1 MFDYKVAD
9 VQIVPL
15 NGSAPQKFSVMP
27 WTELVAV
34 AWAADGKSLFL
45 ASYSSRGTS
54 IVHTE
59 LTGASK
65 PLFKSSWDIFA
76 LTASPDGHS
85 LAFWPRHHQ
94 RQRVDDRLLSRE
106 VKLSPACASSL
117 FPTILEGSQEQFIN
131 SMKTTLSFATPAEL
145 ETESLVAIALDY
157 AEKDSAQGNQSAKK
171 EKPQLK
177 LATSD
182 GAVQSVAADL
192 LASGELT
199 GKPFESNL
207 LHKPAGLKAKRLL
220 LISGGPAKKFT
231 AYELRRIAGAAVR
244 TLKSRGLRSFAFI
257 APSGIPAEEAVRAI
271 VEGALV
277 GNFDPDYY
285 RSDRKDQKIDSLTII
300 AGDKS
305 NHAALEKAAQEAQ
318 IIGESQNFTR
328 DLVNE
333 PSNRM
338 TPTILAERA
347 KKMCQ
352 EVGLKCEVY
361 GADKIK
367 ELKMGAFWS
376 VAQGSDEPPA
386 LIIMTYEPTGAP
398 AKPVV
403 GLVGKGITFDSG
415 GISIKPADG
424 MEKMKYDMAGGATM
438 IGAMRA
444 IAMLKPKVKVI
455 GIVCA
460 TENMPSGKAQ
470 KPGDVQI
477 AMSGKVIEIINTDAE
492 GRLVLADGLY
502 YARQLGCTHLLDAA
516 TLTGAVVVALG
527 YANVGAF
534 ANDDAIYERLQKA
547 NAEAGEKM
555 WRLPLDDEYKEQIR
569 STIADIMN
577 TGGRWG
583 GAINAA
589 MFLKEFAEDTP
600 WIHLDI
606 AGTAWMEDQKPWI
619 AKGPSGIALRSV
631 VEFVKGFAK

>member
-1 MFDYKVAD
+1 
-9 VQIVPL
+9 
-15 NGSAPQKFSVMP
+15 
-27 WTELVAV
+27 
-34 AWAADGKSLFL
+34 
-45 ASYSSRGTS
+45 
-54 IVHTE
+54 
-59 LTGASK
+59 
-65 PLFKSSWDIFA
+65 
-76 LTASPDGHS
+76 
-85 LAFWPRHHQ
+85 
-94 RQRVDDRLLSRE
+94 
-106 VKLSPACASSL
+106 
-117 FPTILEGSQEQFIN
+117 
-131 SMKTTLSFATPAEL
+131 MKTTISLTTPAQL
-145 ETESLVAIALDY
+145 ETESLVAIVLDQSDP
-157 AEKDSAQGNQSAKK
+157 AQKEKNKDS
-171 EKPQLK
+171 KPQLK
-177 LATSD
+177 LATGDS
-182 GAVQSVAADL
+182 AVQSVPADL
-192 LASGELT
+192 LVSGEMT
-199 GKPFESNL
+199 GKPFEINL

-220 LISGGPAKKFT
+220 LIGGGAAKKFSG
-231 AYELRRIAGAAVR
+231 YDLRRIAGAAVR
-244 TLKSRGLRSFAFI
+244 TLKSRGIRSFAFI
-257 APSGIPAEEAVRAI
+257 APTGIPAEEAVRAI

-285 RSDRKDQKIDSLTII
+285 RSDRKDQKIDALTIL
-300 AGDKS
+300 ASGNSDQP
-305 NHAALEKAAQEAQ
+305 ALEKAANEAQ
-318 IIGESQNFTR
+318 VIGESQNFTR

-367 ELKMGAFWS
+367 EMKMGAFWS

-386 LIIMTYEPTGAP
+386 LIVMKYEPAGAP
-398 AKPVV
+398 EKPVL
-403 GLVGKGITFDSG
+403 GLVGKGITFDTG

-444 IAMLKPKVKVI
+444 IALLKPKVKVI

-477 AMSGKVIEIINTDAE
+477 AMSGKSIEIINTDAE
-492 GRLVLADGLY
+492 GRLVLADGLF
-502 YARQLGCTHLLDAA
+502 YARQLGCTHLVDAA

-527 YANVGAF
+527 YANAGIF
-534 ANDDAIYERLQKA
+534 ANDDAMYERFHKA
-547 NAEAGEKM
+547 NGEAGEKM
-555 WRLPLDDEYKEQIR
+555 WRLPLDDEYKENIK
-569 STIADIMN
+569 STIADIVN
-577 TGGRWG
+577 SGGRWG

-606 AGTAWMEDQKPWI
+606 AGTAWTEDQKPWI

-631 VEFVKGFAK
+631 VEFVKSFAS

>member
-1 MFDYKVAD
+1 
-9 VQIVPL
+9 
-15 NGSAPQKFSVMP
+15 
-27 WTELVAV
+27 
-34 AWAADGKSLFL
+34 
-45 ASYSSRGTS
+45 
-54 IVHTE
+54 
-59 LTGASK
+59 
-65 PLFKSSWDIFA
+65 
-76 LTASPDGHS
+76 
-85 LAFWPRHHQ
+85 
-94 RQRVDDRLLSRE
+94 
-106 VKLSPACASSL
+106 
-117 FPTILEGSQEQFIN
+117 
-131 SMKTTLSFATPAEL
+131 MKTTISLSTPSQL
-145 ETESLVAIALDY
+145 ETESLVAIVLDQTDP
-157 AEKDSAQGNQSAKK
+157 AQKEKNKK
-171 EKPQLK
+171 DAKPQLK
-177 LATSD
+177 VETSD
-182 GAVQSVAADL
+182 DSVRPSTADL
-192 LASGELT
+192 LGNGEMT
-199 GKPFESNL
+199 GKPFEINL

-220 LISGGPAKKFT
+220 LISGGAAKKFT
-231 AYELRRIAGAAVR
+231 SYDLRRIAGAAVR
-244 TLKSRGLRSFAFI
+244 TLKSRGIRSFAFI
-257 APSGIPAEEAVRAI
+257 APPSIPAEEAVRAI

-285 RSDRKDQKIDSLTII
+285 RSDRKDQKIDALTIL
-300 AGDKS
+300 ASGNSDQ
-305 NHAALEKAAQEAQ
+305 AALEKAANEAL

-338 TPTILAERA
+338 TPTILADRA

-367 ELKMGAFWS
+367 EMKMGAFWS

-386 LIIMTYEPTGAP
+386 LIVMRYEPSGAP
-398 AKPVV
+398 EKPVL
-403 GLVGKGITFDSG
+403 GLVGKGITFDTG

-444 IAMLKPKVKVI
+444 IALLKPRVKVI

-477 AMSGKVIEIINTDAE
+477 AMSGKSIEIINTDAE
-492 GRLVLADGLY
+492 GRLVLADGLF
-502 YARQLGCTHLLDAA
+502 YARQLGCTHLVDAA

-527 YANVGAF
+527 YANAGIF
-534 ANDDAIYERLQKA
+534 ANDDAMYERFHKA
-547 NAEAGEKM
+547 NDEAGEKM
-555 WRLPLDDEYKEQIR
+555 WRLPLDDEYKENIK
-569 STIADIMN
+569 SSIADIVN
-577 TGGRWG
+577 SGGRWG

-619 AKGPSGIALRSV
+619 AKGPSGIALRSLV
-631 VEFVKGFAK
+631 QFVKDFTG

>member
-1 MFDYKVAD
+1 
-9 VQIVPL
+9 
-15 NGSAPQKFSVMP
+15 
-27 WTELVAV
+27 
-34 AWAADGKSLFL
+34 
-45 ASYSSRGTS
+45 
-54 IVHTE
+54 
-59 LTGASK
+59 
-65 PLFKSSWDIFA
+65 
-76 LTASPDGHS
+76 
-85 LAFWPRHHQ
+85 
-94 RQRVDDRLLSRE
+94 
-106 VKLSPACASSL
+106 
-117 FPTILEGSQEQFIN
+117 
-131 SMKTTLSFATPAEL
+131 MKTTISLSTPAQL
-145 ETESLVAIALDY
+145 ETESLVAIVLDHSDP
-157 AEKDSAQGNQSAKK
+157 AEREKNKDA
-171 EKPQLK
+171 KPQLK
-177 LATSD
+177 LATGDS
-182 GAVQSVAADL
+182 GVQSVANDL
-192 LASGELT
+192 LASGEVT
-199 GKPFESNL
+199 GKPLESNL

-220 LISGGPAKKFT
+220 LISGGAAKKF
-231 AYELRRIAGAAVR
+231 ASYDLRRVAGTAVR
-244 TLKSRGLRSFAFI
+244 TLKSRGIRSFAFI

-285 RSDRKDQKIDSLTII
+285 RSDRKDQKIDALTIL
-300 AGDKS
+300 ASGNS
-305 NHAALEKAAQEAQ
+305 SPAALEKAADEARV
-318 IIGESQNFTR
+318 IGESQNFTR

-338 TPTILAERA
+338 TPTILGERA
-347 KKMCQ
+347 KKMCA

-386 LIIMTYEPTGAP
+386 LIVMKYEPAGAP
-398 AKPVV
+398 EKPVL
-403 GLVGKGITFDSG
+403 GLVGKGITFDTG

-444 IAMLKPKVKVI
+444 IALLKPKVKVI

-477 AMSGKVIEIINTDAE
+477 AMSGKSIEIINTDAE

-502 YARQLGCTHLLDAA
+502 YARQLGCTHLVDAA
-516 TLTGAVVVALG
+516 TLTGAVVIALG
-527 YANVGAF
+527 YANAGVF
-534 ANDDAIYERLQKA
+534 ANDDAMYERFHQA

-555 WRLPLDDEYKEQIR
+555 WRMPLDDEYKENIK
-569 STIADIMN
+569 STIADIVN
-577 TGGRWG
+577 SGGRWG

-619 AKGPSGIALRSV
+619 AKGPSGIALRSL
-631 VEFVKGFAK
+631 VEFVRSFAV

>member
-1 MFDYKVAD
+1 M
-9 VQIVPL
+9 
-15 NGSAPQKFSVMP
+15 
-27 WTELVAV
+27 
-34 AWAADGKSLFL
+34 
-45 ASYSSRGTS
+45 
-54 IVHTE
+54 
-59 LTGASK
+59 
-65 PLFKSSWDIFA
+65 
-76 LTASPDGHS
+76 
-85 LAFWPRHHQ
+85 
-94 RQRVDDRLLSRE
+94 
-106 VKLSPACASSL
+106 
-117 FPTILEGSQEQFIN
+117 PTILEWSLKRLII
-131 SMKTTLSFATPAEL
+131 MKTTISLSTPPQL
-145 ETESLVAIALDY
+145 ETESLVAVVLDY
-157 AEKDSAQGNQSAKK
+157 SEPAQKEKNKDA
-171 EKPQLK
+171 KPQLK

-182 GAVQSVAADL
+182 TAVQSAATDL
-192 LASGELT
+192 LASGELA
-199 GKPFESNL
+199 GKPFEINL

-220 LISGGPAKKFT
+220 LISGGAAKKFT
-231 AYELRRIAGAAVR
+231 SYELRRIAGAAVR
-244 TLKSRGLRSFAFI
+244 TLKSRGIRSFAFI
-257 APSGIPAEEAVRAI
+257 TPTGISPVEAVTAI

-285 RSDRKDQKIDSLTII
+285 RSDRKDQKIDALTIL
-300 AGDKS
+300 ASGNSDQ
-305 NHAALEKAAQEAQ
+305 AALEKAANEAQ
-318 IIGESQNFTR
+318 VIGESQNFTR

-338 TPTILAERA
+338 TPTILGERA
-347 KKMCQ
+347 KKMCA

-386 LIIMTYEPTGAP
+386 LIVMRYEPAGAP
-398 AKPVV
+398 ATPVL
-403 GLVGKGITFDSG
+403 GLVGKGITFDTG

-444 IAMLKPKVKVI
+444 IALLKPKVKVI

-477 AMSGKVIEIINTDAE
+477 AMSGKSIEIINTDAE
-492 GRLVLADGLY
+492 GRLVLADGLF
-502 YARQLGCTHLLDAA
+502 YARQLGCTHLVDAA

-527 YANVGAF
+527 YANAGIF
-534 ANDDAIYERLQKA
+534 ANDDAMYERFHKA
-547 NAEAGEKM
+547 NEEAGEKM
-555 WRLPLDDEYKEQIR
+555 WRLPLDDEYKENIK
-569 STIADIMN
+569 SSIADIVN
-577 TGGRWG
+577 SGGRWG

-619 AKGPSGIALRSV
+619 AKGPSGIALRSL
-631 VEFVKGFAK
+631 VEFVKGFAG